1 MPQPEKPALS
11 EADFEAIAAAV
22 NETERGRWFLA
33 EYARRNRHADTERV
47 LEAVTRLERSLSA
60 RTDAAPSDTIRST
73 IADMAEAIART
84 KAEIAAIRP
93 SEDNFGTISNATIEL
108 DAIVSTTELATSEI
122 LANAERVQEIAWTMR
137 EQGLE
142 PSFCDQLDGL
152 MTQTYQACS
161 FQDLTGQRIRKV
173 VNVLHFLEERI
184 EAMNLIWGG
193 KDTRGLKAETPSM
206 EASLLN
212 GPALPGEGLEQIG
225 VDEILDP
232 EPAVCEPA
240 VSEPAASEPVPEPA
254 VIEPVVIEPAAAR
267 VAPGIPVAAETTI
280 EAETIVED
288 IVWEDAPLEDN
299 SREDNPREA
308 AMEAAARLIADNLAS
323 PAAPLAPATPELE
336 PQPKSVAKDA
346 VKASPID
353 SLTPAEKLAL
363 FS

>member
-1 MPQPEKPALS
+1 
-11 EADFEAIAAAV
+11 
-22 NETERGRWFLA
+22 
-33 EYARRNRHADTERV
+33 
-47 LEAVTRLERSLSA
+47 
-60 RTDAAPSDTIRST
+60 
-73 IADMAEAIART
+73 MAEAIART

-212 GPALPGEGLEQIG
+212 GPALPGEGLEQFG

-232 EPAVCEPA
+232 EPV
-240 VSEPAASEPVPEPA
+240 VPEPA
-254 VIEPVVIEPAAAR
+254 AVEPAAAEP
-267 VAPGIPVAAETTI
+267 VAPQTAPETAPEIAVAAETI
-280 EAETIVED
+280 DDEAIIED
-288 IVWEDAPLEDN
+288 IIWEDAPLEDHPL
-299 SREDNPREA
+299 EQA
-308 AMEAAARLIADNLAS
+308 VAAATKLIADNLAG
-323 PAAPLAPATPELE
+323 PAAPLAPAAPEPE
-336 PQPKSVAKDA
+336 PQSKAAAKDP

>member
-1 MPQPEKPALS
+1 MSQPDKPVLS

-47 LEAVTRLERSLSA
+47 LEAVARLERSLAS
-60 RTDAAPSDTIRST
+60 RSDAAPAETIRST

-122 LANAERVQEIAWTMR
+122 LASAERVQEIAWTLR

-161 FQDLTGQRIRKV
+161 FQDLTGQRIKKI

-193 KDTRGLKAETPSM
+193 KDTRGLKAEPPTM

-212 GPALPGEGLEQIG
+212 GPALPGEGLEQVG

-232 EPAVCEPA
+232 A
-240 VSEPAASEPVPEPA
+240 PAAPEPA
-254 VIEPVVIEPAAAR
+254 PAPEAAPATPEALAEAAVVEDAEALIEDIIWEDSPLDEGPREEAIQAAAK
-267 VAPGIPVAAETTI
+267 
-280 EAETIVED
+280 
-288 IVWEDAPLEDN
+288 
-299 SREDNPREA
+299 
-308 AMEAAARLIADNLAS
+308 LIADNLA
-323 PAAPLAPATPELE
+323 ATTAPLAPETPEPE
-336 PQPKSVAKDA
+336 AAPPPKPAANPAAKPA
-346 VKASPID
+346 AKSSPID

>member
-1 MPQPEKPALS
+1 MSQPEKPVLS

-47 LEAVTRLERSLSA
+47 LEAVTRLERSLAA
-60 RTDAAPSDTIRST
+60 RNDAAPSETIRST

-93 SEDNFGTISNATIEL
+93 SEDNFGSISNATIEL

-122 LANAERVQEIAWTMR
+122 LASAERVQEIAWTLR
-137 EQGLE
+137 EQGLD

-161 FQDLTGQRIRKV
+161 FQDLTGQRIRKI

-193 KDTRGLKAETPSM
+193 KDTRGLKAEPPTM
-206 EASLLN
+206 ENSLLN
-212 GPALPGEGLEQIG
+212 GPALPGEGLEQTGI
-225 VDEILDP
+225 DEILDP
-232 EPAVCEPA
+232 E
-240 VSEPAASEPVPEPA
+240 AAAAPEPA
-254 VIEPVVIEPAAAR
+254 PAS
-267 VAPGIPVAAETTI
+267 AAETVASSAA
-280 EAETIVED
+280 AEPVIDPEKIIED
-288 IVWEDAPLEDN
+288 IVWEDAPLEEN
-299 SREDNPREA
+299 SREDA
-308 AMEAAARLIADNLAS
+308 IEAAARLIANNLSAN
-323 PAAPLAPATPELE
+323 AAPLAPAAPEPE
-336 PQPKSVAKDA
+336 PKPAA
-346 VKASPID
+346 PATSPIEN
-353 SLTPAEKLAL
+353 LTAAEKLAL

>member
-1 MPQPEKPALS
+1 MSQPEKTVLS

-47 LEAVTRLERSLSA
+47 LEAVTRLERSLA
-60 RTDAAPSDTIRST
+60 VRPDAAPADTIRST

-122 LANAERVQEIAWTMR
+122 LASAERVQEIAWTLR
-137 EQGLE
+137 EQGLD

-193 KDTRGLKAETPSM
+193 KDTRGLKAETPSI

-212 GPALPGEGLEQIG
+212 GPALPGEGLEQFG

-232 EPAVCEPA
+232 EAPA
-240 VSEPAASEPVPEPA
+240 PEPA
-254 VIEPVVIEPAAAR
+254 PTPAATTASPEVLAEAKA
-267 VAPGIPVAAETTI
+267 VADAEALI
-280 EAETIVED
+280 ED
-288 IVWEDAPLEDN
+288 IIWEDAPLDE
-299 SREDNPREA
+299 NPAEEA
-308 AMEAAARLIADNLAS
+308 IEAAAKLIADNLA
-323 PAAPLAPATPELE
+323 ATTAPLAPETPEPDATSE
-336 PQPKSVAKDA
+336 PQPKPAA
-346 VKASPID
+346 KASPID

>member
-1 MPQPEKPALS
+1 MSQPEKTVLS

-47 LEAVTRLERSLSA
+47 LEAVTRLERSLAVRS
-60 RTDAAPSDTIRST
+60 DASPAETIRST

-122 LANAERVQEIAWTMR
+122 LASAERVQEIAWTLR
-137 EQGLE
+137 EQGLD

-193 KDTRGLKAETPSM
+193 KDTRGLKAETPSI

-212 GPALPGEGLEQIG
+212 GPALPGEGLEQLG

-232 EPAVCEPA
+232 EA
-240 VSEPAASEPVPEPA
+240 AASEPVPA
-254 VIEPVVIEPAAAR
+254 SAATASPE
-267 VAPGIPVAAETTI
+267 VLAEAKALADA
-280 EAETIVED
+280 EALIED
-288 IVWEDAPLEDN
+288 IIWEDAPLDE
-299 SREDNPREA
+299 NPAEEA
-308 AMEAAARLIADNLAS
+308 IEAAAKLIADNLAAT
-323 PAAPLAPATPELE
+323 AAPLAPETPEPDATPE
-336 PQPKSVAKDA
+336 PQPKPAS
-346 VKASPID
+346 KASPIA

>member
-1 MPQPEKPALS
+1 MSQPEKTVLS

-47 LEAVTRLERSLSA
+47 LEAVTRLERSLAVRS
-60 RTDAAPSDTIRST
+60 DASPAETIRST

-122 LANAERVQEIAWTMR
+122 LASAERVQEIAWTLR
-137 EQGLE
+137 EQGLDT
-142 PSFCDQLDGL
+142 SFCDQLDGL

-193 KDTRGLKAETPSM
+193 KDTRGLKAETPSI

-212 GPALPGEGLEQIG
+212 GPALPGEGLEQLG

-232 EPAVCEPA
+232 EA
-240 VSEPAASEPVPEPA
+240 AASEPVPA
-254 VIEPVVIEPAAAR
+254 SAATASPE
-267 VAPGIPVAAETTI
+267 VLAEAKAI
-280 EAETIVED
+280 ADAEALIED
-288 IVWEDAPLEDN
+288 IIWEDAPLDE
-299 SREDNPREA
+299 NPAEEA
-308 AMEAAARLIADNLAS
+308 IEAAAKLIADNLA
-323 PAAPLAPATPELE
+323 ATTAPLAPETPEPDATPE
-336 PQPKSVAKDA
+336 PQPKPAA
-346 VKASPID
+346 KASPIA

>member
-1 MPQPEKPALS
+1 MSQPEKTVLS
-11 EADFEAIAAAV
+11 EADFEASAAAV
-22 NETERGRWFLA
+22 NETERGRWFLT

-47 LEAVTRLERSLSA
+47 LEAVTRLERNLSA

-122 LANAERVQEIAWTMR
+122 LASAERVQEIAWTLR

-193 KDTRGLKAETPSM
+193 KDTRGLKAETPSI

-212 GPALPGEGLEQIG
+212 GPALPGEGLEQPGI
-225 VDEILDP
+225 DEILDP
-232 EPAVCEPA
+232 EPAA
-240 VSEPAASEPVPEPA
+240 PEPA
-254 VIEPVVIEPAAAR
+254 
-267 VAPGIPVAAETTI
+267 PVATALLETLAEAKVVADA
-280 EAETIVED
+280 EALIED
-288 IVWEDAPLEDN
+288 IIWEDAPLDN
-299 SREDNPREA
+299 NPREEA
-308 AMEAAARLIADNLAS
+308 IEAAAKLIADNLAATS
-323 PAAPLAPATPELE
+323 APLAPETPELD
-336 PQPKSVAKDA
+336 PQPRPAAKEPI
-346 VKASPID
+346 KASPIE

>member
-1 MPQPEKPALS
+1 MSQPEKPVLS

-47 LEAVTRLERSLSA
+47 LEAVTRLERSLATRS
-60 RTDAAPSDTIRST
+60 DAAPAEKIRST

-122 LANAERVQEIAWTMR
+122 LACAERVQEIAWTLR

-142 PSFCDQLDGL
+142 PTFCDQLDGL

-161 FQDLTGQRIRKV
+161 FQDLTGQRIKKI

-193 KDTRGLKAETPSM
+193 KDTRGLKADTPTI

-212 GPALPGEGLEQIG
+212 GPALPGEGLEQPG

-232 EPAVCEPA
+232 EAAPAP
-240 VSEPAASEPVPEPA
+240 
-254 VIEPVVIEPAAAR
+254 
-267 VAPGIPVAAETTI
+267 AAETPAPA
-280 EAETIVED
+280 EATADAEVLIED
-288 IVWEDAPLEDN
+288 IVWEDAPLEEA
-299 SREDNPREA
+299 SREEA
-308 AMEAAARLIADNLAS
+308 IEAAARLIAGNLTAN
-323 PAAPLAPATPELE
+323 AAPLAPAAPEPAAQ
-336 PQPKSVAKDA
+336 PQPAAKA
-346 VKASPID
+346 AKTSPID
-353 SLTPAEKLAL
+353 NLTASEKLAL